1 MTLSYLEEYGSCDIC
16 QRLMAEFARLSR
28 VRALPFW
35 HSTVEK
41 LAWEALVKVE
51 ALFALG
57 ATLQDVKFA

>member
-1 MTLSYLEEYGSCDIC
+1 
-16 QRLMAEFARLSR
+16 MAEFARLSR
-28 VRALPFW
+28 VGALPFW

-57 ATLQDVKFA
+57 ATLQDVEFA